1 MQPDTLYIYLLNI
14 PLQHLWPR
22 FLYTYICNYVCIP
35 VWYSGGTVGGTYVHM
50 YLRDYCQSLHFPCG
64 NVCMMLCAVFCTSS
78 VVTMATNCQK
88 AEFRKKLNMYHLA
101 PRIMTCLMDA
111 PRTAVSGNVGTC
123 LTHTHAHAD
132 RQTDRQTHTHTHTHT
147 HTQPLSYP
155 CTPAPPSQH
164 LLTDVHANT
173 RLGST
178 LLWQEMLQW
187 GERMTYVGVYVRKWW
202 YRHVL
207 SLMAVFSSDG

>member
-1 MQPDTLYIYLLNI
+1 M
-14 PLQHLWPR
+14 
-22 FLYTYICNYVCIP
+22 
-35 VWYSGGTVGGTYVHM
+35 GGTYVHM

-123 LTHTHAHAD
+123 LTHTHMHTQTD
-132 RQTDRQTHTHTHTHT
+132 RQTDTHTHTHTHT
-147 HTQPLSYP
+147 LTQPPSYSLPQLLRLS
-155 CTPAPPSQH
+155 TS
-164 LLTDVHANT
+164 LLMFMLT
-173 RLGST
+173 RDLGP
-178 LLWQEMLQW
+178 LYFDK
-187 GERMTYVGVYVRKWW
+187 RC
-202 YRHVL
+202 
-207 SLMAVFSSDG
+207 FSEESA

>member
-1 MQPDTLYIYLLNI
+1 MYAYQCGIAVV
-14 PLQHLWPR
+14 LWVVR
-22 FLYTYICNYVCIP
+22 TYIC
-35 VWYSGGTVGGTYVHM
+35 TYVHM

-147 HTQPLSYP
+147 HSATLLPLYP
-155 CTPAPPSQH
+155 SSSVSAPP
-164 LLTDVHANT
+164 
-173 RLGST
+173 
-178 LLWQEMLQW
+178 
-187 GERMTYVGVYVRKWW
+187 Y
-202 YRHVL
+202 
-207 SLMAVFSSDG
+207 

>member
-1 MQPDTLYIYLLNI
+1 MYAYQCGIAVV
-14 PLQHLWPR
+14 LWVVR
-22 FLYTYICNYVCIP
+22 TYIC
-35 VWYSGGTVGGTYVHM
+35 TYVHM

-123 LTHTHAHAD
+123 LTHTH
-132 RQTDRQTHTHTHTHT
+132 THTHTLSHSPTPVPQLLRLST
-147 HTQPLSYP
+147 SLLMFMLTRDLGPLYFDKR
-155 CTPAPPSQH
+155 C
-164 LLTDVHANT
+164 
-173 RLGST
+173 
-178 LLWQEMLQW
+178 
-187 GERMTYVGVYVRKWW
+187 
-202 YRHVL
+202 
-207 SLMAVFSSDG
+207 FSEESA